1 MSTAP
6 QPHAQSNIL
15 ANPLESEILSRL
27 QDDLLP
33 DHLLTR
39 RWYAAKDAGRPVVRI
54 VDALPL
60 PLAGGGQAQLCLLRV
75 EPPGRE
81 PQLYQLPLIL
91 DRGVGEDASVI
102 AGSRDLPV
110 PGRLRDGYAD
120 DGVVRAL
127 LDAILKRDRQPGET
141 ALSAG
146 LTAGHTRACAAMAE
160 ELNADAPLRR
170 MTAEQSNTSIRI
182 GDTAILKGLR
192 KLEPGIHPELEV
204 GRFLTEVARFPN
216 TPALL
221 GWVERANSSGSTTL
235 CVLQELI
242 PEATDGWSHVTGHL
256 TGRVARFE
264 DGDAAKSA
272 DSGSVGFLRLLGRR
286 TAELHRALA
295 IPGGGDAFT
304 PEPATPER
312 LKEWAGGV
320 RTLAKRV
327 LERLSAA
334 APRLDPA
341 IAAPAAALAASE
353 AAVMAQI
360 DALVPAEAGLSAM
373 RLHGDYHLGQVL
385 VSRGDVQIVDFEGE
399 PMRPLAERRAK
410 HCVLR
415 DVAGMLRSV
424 AYAAAM
430 ARDAIPA
437 DLDGPSRDARMAW
450 LSWWEGAASAAF
462 LDGYR
467 DAIGD
472 CPGFPR
478 DPQAA
483 ATLLK
488 LFLLEKALY
497 EVGYELANRPDWVAI
512 PLAGIT
518 AIIRADAGPEIASRD
533 RDRVVPVDERRRRHP
548 MPFGAE
554 VQADGSVRF
563 SLWAPSVASV
573 LLSLDDG
580 GQPVAMEGQ
589 GGDGGGDGG
598 GGWFGLT
605 TARAQAGSRYRFVLP
620 DGLAVPDPASRFQPD
635 DVHGTSEVIDPGVH
649 AWTDAAWTGR
659 PWHETVLYE
668 LHVGSFTPEG
678 TFLSAIDRLDH
689 LVELG
694 VTAIELMPVADFPGT
709 RNWGYDGVLPFAP
722 DSAYGRPEDL
732 KTLVQEAHARGLM
745 VFLDVVYNHFGPEG
759 NYLHAFAGS
768 FFTDRHKTPWGA
780 AINVDGKRSGP
791 VRDFLVHNALY
802 WLEEFHLDGL
812 RLDAVHAIIDD
823 SGRHVLEELAER
835 VHGHFQNRRH
845 VHLVLENDAN
855 QARFLAR
862 HHEGDPRW
870 HTAQWNDDLH
880 HCLHS
885 AATGEDGGYYVDY
898 AHDPAKWGRA
908 LAEGFAF
915 QGDPSAF
922 RDGELRGEPSA
933 HLPPTAFVTFLQNHD
948 QIGNRAFGE
957 RISHIAKAEAVRAA
971 TILSLLGPGI
981 PMLFMGEEWASAKPF
996 PFFCDFGEE
1005 LADAVRKGRA
1015 EEFAKFPEFQ
1025 DPDARARIPDP
1036 TAPETADSAKLDW
1049 EARGTAEHAE
1059 WLGWYRRALAL
1070 RRAEIVPRLDGAPGG
1085 VSSHAAVGGTGLTVC
1100 WTLGDG
1106 SRLHGFANLGD
1117 APVTGFPAPSG
1128 RVLWTE
1134 GQGLAGDTLGPWSV
1148 VLWLEEAS
1156 ALDRLADRMGIE
1168 RSFDNAAG
1176 STVTASDQTVR
1187 ALLSAM
1193 GVEVGDEAAALAH
1206 LDRLDGERHG
1216 RALPPAVVRRAGKAV
1231 TVPVTLPDGTR
1242 SLRYVLT
1249 LERGETRS
1257 GVVGFASL
1265 PRCRR
1270 LTVGDVTYAERRLPL
1285 GELTQ
1290 AGYHTLRV
1298 ETEHGVAET
1307 RLILAPAR
1315 CHLPAPILM
1324 GGKLWGLSAQ
1334 LYTLRSAHDWG
1345 IGDFGDLRT
1354 LADIAAARGAAVIGL
1369 NPLHALFLD
1378 DPDHA
1383 SPYSPASRLF
1393 LNPLYIDVTAVPEF
1407 LDDAESRRQVA
1418 SPEFRRALET
1428 ARSATHVDYAA
1439 VSRLK
1444 LPILERLFA
1453 VFQRSAKPER
1463 RAAFDA
1469 FWAEGGVGLERF
1481 ATFQALREHFA
1492 REGKAD
1498 WHRWPAEYRDATAPA
1513 VVQFA
1518 GRHADRVAWFAWLQ
1532 WLADDQLRLAAERAA
1547 ELGMAIGFYRDLAVG
1562 ADAGGAETWMT
1573 PQAVVDAAHV
1583 GAPPDLFNPAG
1594 QDWGL
1599 PPFHPQALRAA
1610 GYQPFIDLVRA
1621 NMRHAGALRIDH
1633 AMALQHVYWIPE
1645 GHPPG
1650 EGAYVAYPM
1659 EDLLG
1664 ILALESQRH
1673 RCLVVGED
1681 LGTVPDGFRER
1692 MSEAGV
1698 LSYRVVFFEWTDDGG
1713 FKGPDAYPDLAL
1725 ATVGSHD
1732 LATLRG
1738 WWEGDDITLKA
1749 GKGLYP
1755 AVDEEEKQRRRRD
1768 ADRGALIDALR
1779 AAEIALPA
1787 GFGPDSPYDEMLDHA
1802 VHAFLARTNAALAVA
1817 QLDDLTRERD
1827 QINLPGTTDQ
1837 YPNWRRKLSMT
1848 LEELADAP
1856 EPAAVAA
1863 ILEAARP
1870 PSPPAR
1876 S

>member
-1 MSTAP
+1 MPTAP
-6 QPHAQSNIL
+6 QPHAHSNVL
-15 ANPLESEILSRL
+15 ASPLEGEFLSRL
-27 QDDLLP
+27 QDSLLP

-39 RWYAAKDAGRPVVRI
+39 RWYAAKDAGRPAVRI

-60 PLAGGGQAQLCLLRV
+60 PLAGGSQAQLCLLRV

-91 DRGVGEDASVI
+91 DRGTGEDPSVI
-102 AGSRDLPV
+102 KGTEDLPV
-110 PGRLRDGYAD
+110 AGRLRDGYAD

-127 LDAILKRDRQPGET
+127 LGAILKRDLEAGET
-141 ALSAG
+141 ALSPG
-146 LTAGHTRACAAMAE
+146 LTAGHTRACEA
-160 ELNADAPLRR
+160 LGDRLDTDAPLHR

-182 GDTAILKGLR
+182 GDVAILKGLR
-192 KLEPGIHPELEV
+192 KLEPGTHPELEV
-204 GRFLTEVARFPN
+204 SRFLTEVAQFPN

-235 CVLQELI
+235 CVMQELV
-242 PEATDGWSHVTGHL
+242 PEAKDAWGHVTGYL
-256 TGRVARFE
+256 NDRVARFT
-264 DGDAAKSA
+264 DGDASQAADA
-272 DSGSVGFLRLLGRR
+272 DSVAFLSLLGQR

-295 IPGGGDAFT
+295 TPGGGDAFT
-304 PEPATPER
+304 PEPATAER
-312 LKEWAGGV
+312 LTEWAGGV

-327 LERLSAA
+327 LERLRAA
-334 APRLDPA
+334 APKLDPA
-341 IAAPAAALAASE
+341 IAPQAKSLAASE
-353 AAVMAQI
+353 AAMMAQI
-360 DALVPAEAGLSAM
+360 DALIPATADLSAM

-410 HCVLR
+410 HCILR
-415 DVAGMLRSV
+415 DVAGMLRSI

-430 ARDAIPA
+430 ARDAVPA
-437 DLDGPSRDARMAW
+437 DLDGPSRDARTAW

-467 DAIGD
+467 DSIGD

-483 ATLLK
+483 PALLK

-497 EVGYELANRPDWVAI
+497 EVGYELANRPGWVAI
-512 PLAGIT
+512 PLAGVT

-533 RDRVVPVDERRRRHP
+533 RDRIAPVDERRRSHS

-563 SLWAPSVASV
+563 SIWAPTAASI

-580 GQPVAMEGQ
+580 GPPLAMEKQ
-589 GGDGGGDGG
+589 ES
-598 GGWFGLT
+598 GWYSLT
-605 TARAQAGSRYRFVLP
+605 SARAQAGSRYRFVLP

-635 DVHGTSEVIDPGVH
+635 DVHGLSEVIDPGVH
-649 AWTDAAWTGR
+649 SWTDAAWTGR

-668 LHVGSFTPEG
+668 LHVGTFTEEG
-678 TFLSAIDRLDH
+678 TFLSAIDRLDD

-694 VTAIELMPVADFPGT
+694 VTAIELMPVADFPGS

-759 NYLHAFAGS
+759 NYLHAFADS

-780 AINVDGKRSGP
+780 AINVDGERSGP
-791 VRDFLVHNALY
+791 VRDFFIHNALY
-802 WLEEFHLDGL
+802 WLEEYHLDGL

-823 SGRHVLEELAER
+823 SDRHVLEELAER
-835 VHGHFQNRRH
+835 VHSHFQNQRH

-862 HHEGDPRW
+862 HREGDPRW
-870 HTAQWNDDLH
+870 HSAQWNDDLH

-885 AATGEDGGYYVDY
+885 AATGEDGGYYADY
-898 AHDPAKWGRA
+898 AHDPAKWGRT

-915 QGDPSAF
+915 QGDPSAY

-933 HLPPTAFVTFLQNHD
+933 HLPPTAFVTFIQNHD

-957 RISHIAKAEAVRAA
+957 RITHIAKSEAVRAA
-971 TILSLLGPGI
+971 TILYLLGPGI

-1005 LADAVRKGRA
+1005 LAEAVRKGRA

-1036 TAPETADSAKLDW
+1036 TAPETAESAKLDW
-1049 EARGTAEHAE
+1049 DARGQAKHAE
-1059 WLGWYRRALAL
+1059 WLDWYRRALAL
-1070 RRAEIVPRLDGAPGG
+1070 RRTEIVPRLDGVPGG
-1085 VSSHAAVGGTGLTVC
+1085 ASGHGVVGKTGLTVC
-1100 WTLGDG
+1100 WKLGDG
-1106 SRLHGFANLGD
+1106 SRLHAFANLAD
-1117 APVTGFPAPSG
+1117 TPASGFPEATG

-1134 GQGLAGDTLGPWSV
+1134 GDGLAGDTLGPWSV

-1176 STVTASDQTVR
+1176 ETVTASEETIR

-1193 GVEVGDEAAALAH
+1193 GVEAGDEAAALAL
-1206 LDRLDGERHG
+1206 LDRLDEEEYG
-1216 RALPPAVVRRAGKAV
+1216 RALPPVVVRRAGEAV
-1231 TVPVTLPDGTR
+1231 TAPVTLPHGTR
-1242 SLRYVLT
+1242 TLRYTLT
-1249 LERGETRS
+1249 LESGETQS
-1257 GVVGFASL
+1257 GVVGFGSL
-1265 PRCRR
+1265 PRCRCI
-1270 LTVGDVTYAERRLPL
+1270 TVGDVSYAERRLPL
-1285 GELTQ
+1285 GKLDK

-1315 CHLPAPILM
+1315 CHLPTPMLV
-1324 GGKLWGLSAQ
+1324 GEKLWGLSAQ
-1334 LYTLRSAHDWG
+1334 LYTLRSDHDWG

-1354 LADIAAARGAAVIGL
+1354 LADIAASRGAAVVGL
-1369 NPLHALFLD
+1369 NPLHAMFLD
-1378 DPDHA
+1378 NPEHA

-1407 LDDAESRRQVA
+1407 LDDADLRKQVA
-1418 SPEFRRALET
+1418 SPEFRQALEE
-1428 ARSATHVDYAA
+1428 ARASANVDYTA
-1439 VSRLK
+1439 VSKLK
-1444 LPILERLFA
+1444 LPILEKLFA
-1453 VFQRSAKPER
+1453 AFQRSAKPER

-1469 FWAEGGVGLERF
+1469 FWTEGGIGLERF
-1481 ATFQALREHFA
+1481 ATFQALRQRFA

-1498 WHRWPAEYRDATAPA
+1498 WHQWPAEFHDATAPA
-1513 VVQFA
+1513 VERF
-1518 GRHADRVAWFAWLQ
+1518 GKEHSDRVAYFVWLQ
-1532 WLADDQLRLAAERAA
+1532 WLADDQLRAAAERAA
-1547 ELGMAIGFYRDLAVG
+1547 ELGMTIGFYRDLAVG
-1562 ADAGGAETWMT
+1562 ADGGGAETWMT

-1599 PPFHPQALRAA
+1599 PPFHPRALRDA

-1633 AMALQHVYWIPE
+1633 AMALQHVYWIPD
-1645 GHPPG
+1645 GNSPG

-1664 ILALESQRH
+1664 ILALESQRQ

-1681 LGTVPDGFRER
+1681 LGTVPEGFRER
-1692 MSEAGV
+1692 MTEAGV
-1698 LSYRVVFFEWTDDGG
+1698 LSYRVVFFEWTEDGA
-1713 FKGPDAYPDLAL
+1713 FKGPDEYPELAL

-1749 GKGLYP
+1749 DKGLYP
-1755 AVDEEEKQRRRRD
+1755 AEDEAEKQQVRRS
-1768 ADRGALIDALR
+1768 ADRGALVAALR
-1779 AAEIALPA
+1779 AADIALPA
-1787 GFGPDSPYDEMLDHA
+1787 GFGADSPYDDALDHA

-1827 QINLPGTTDQ
+1827 QVNLPGTTDQ

-1848 LEELADAP
+1848 LEEFADAP

-1863 ILEAARP
+1863 ILAAARP
-1870 PSPPAR
+1870 SSSPAR
-1876 S
+1876 T